1 MANQLHLNPPVTPE
15 KYASSVLNL
24 LKFAQMDCGGSRVC
38 AQVLLSAYNGSEFQL
53 DITDLCLL
61 DEQLYSDAL
70 TVIRGRVELNV
81 EPHILITDG
90 DKLFDKLWRQWDSYN
105 VKSRWRWAA

>member
-1 MANQLHLNPPVTPE
+1 MANHEHLNKSIIPE
-15 KYASSVLNL
+15 QYASSVLNL

-38 AQVLLSAYNGSEFQL
+38 AQVLLSAYNGGEFQL

-61 DEQLYSDAL
+61 DGQLYSDAL

-81 EPHILITDG
+81 EPHILIDDG
-90 DKLFDKLWRQWDSYN
+90 DKLFDRLWRQWNNYH
-105 VKSRWRWAA
+105 VKCRWAA